1 MLPVDLILVRHGQS
15 EENLAIS
22 MNRGGDKSFF
32 TDEFRRTHDRAFRLT
47 DKGVAQSKAVGE
59 WLKKNVPIPFHY
71 FYVSDFI
78 RAKESAFYLNL
89 PQAKWEVKYE
99 LRERD
104 QGYRDKFPPANL
116 SGLDPYK
123 YPHDEFLSYPPG
135 GGESFA
141 TLCLRGKTGF
151 IDDLERNCWG
161 DEKVIGVSHGYYMR
175 AVQSV
180 LENLSRADFIRLN
193 ESQEPADRIFNGQI
207 HWYSRR
213 DPDTLKVES
222 SKMVAVRSVCVSGT
236 VGDYGWRRIGPN
248 LRSGQDLQDEI
259 SRYPRLLK
267 G

>member
-1 MLPVDLILVRHGQS
+1 
-15 EENLAIS
+15 

-78 RAKESAFYLNL
+78 RAKESAFYLDL

>member
-22 MNRGGDKSFF
+22 MDRSGDKSYF
-32 TDEFRRTHDRAFRLT
+32 TYEFRRTHDRAFRLT

-59 WLKKNVPIPFHY
+59 WLKKNAPVPFDY

-78 RAKESAFYLNL
+78 RAKETALCLGL
-89 PQAKWEVKYE
+89 PQAGWQVKYE

-104 QGYRDKFPPANL
+104 QGYRDKFPANL

-141 TLCLRGKTGF
+141 TLCLRAKTGF
-151 IDDLERNCWG
+151 IDDLEHNCLG
-161 DEKVIGVSHGYYMR
+161 HEKVIGVSHGYYMR
-175 AVQSV
+175 AIQSV
-180 LENLSRADFIRLN
+180 LENLSREEFIRLN

-213 DPDTLKVES
+213 DSDTLKVES
-222 SKMVAVRSVCVSGT
+222 SRMVAVRSVCVSDE
-236 VGDYGWRRIGPN
+236 VGDYGWRRIESR
-248 LRSGQDLQDEI
+248 LRSDQDLMDEV
-259 SRYPRLLK
+259 SKYPSLLK